1 MPGAR
6 SSISIKKIPVDA
18 RGVKAIETAGKGL
31 FSKES
36 QPAQRLLR
44 DPANFRRFRIEKP
57 MAGAD
62 VGDGLGIFVFGLI
75 LPFHNLCDIIPDGN
89 GVVGAYNRK
98 GRGRSLRPGP
108 R

>member
-6 SSISIKKIPVDA
+6 SSISIKKIPVNA

-44 DPANFRRFRIEKP
+44 EAAIFRPIRIEKP
-57 MAGAD
+57 YGGAGSGM
-62 VGDGLGIFVFGLI
+62 VSRGFLFLWVYRLFNFLTLHGSG
-75 LPFHNLCDIIPDGN
+75 
-89 GVVGAYNRK
+89 GVD
-98 GRGRSLRPGP
+98 
-108 R
+108 